1 MPIVAVDG
9 FLDATPVSITTYA
22 TVPIPGTTFQ
32 AIGAPAAQVSNF
44 TVNRNGDWLE
54 CDSTANTSGSLATK
68 VGAVFRPL
76 ADIIT
81 FTATTY
87 AYGAVRFKKRSA
99 YEAQPYP
106 LIGFGNSSGPAST
119 VTALDCR
126 DLPGGGEV
134 GREYFF
140 EWAIDIASWTIK
152 RRLDGAVLSDVA
164 IPSTQQAAFLAQN
177 KAIVFGLASVNVLQR
192 YNTGIDVRDIYYGE
206 RLEGETT
213 TWVGLVS
220 LVPLPVTEFPA
231 PWTGNDGAGG
241 SMTPLAAVN
250 TPVTTLASLSA
261 PYAVSDIN
269 RTEVNVKVDNSAV
282 SGLIHGVFASTVA
295 KRQDNAVGRVSE
307 VLDVGGAT
315 IATMTPFLS
324 TAMAHY
330 PLKFMA
336 KAPDG
341 QPWTKE
347 KIAAMT
353 VKLSVQ

>member
-32 AIGAPAAQVSNF
+32 AIGAPAAQISNF
-44 TVNRNGDWLE
+44 TVNRNGNWLE
-54 CDSTANTSGSLATK
+54 CDSTVNTSGSLATK

-76 ADIIT
+76 ADIFT

-119 VTALDCR
+119 VTALTCNDI
-126 DLPGGGEV
+126 PGGGEV

-140 EWAIDIASWTIK
+140 EWAIDIATWTIK
-152 RRLDGAVLSDVA
+152 RRLDGVVLTDVA
-164 IPSTQQAAFLAQN
+164 IPSNQQAAFLAQN
-177 KAIVFGLASVNVLQR
+177 KAIVFGLASVSVLQR
-192 YNTGIDVRDIYYGE
+192 YNTGIDVRDIYFGE
-206 RLEGETT
+206 RVNGETT

-231 PWTGNDGAGG
+231 PWTGNDGSGG
-241 SMTPLAAVN
+241 TMTPLAAVN

-261 PYAVSDIN
+261 PYAASDIN
-269 RTEVNVKVDNSAV
+269 LTEVNVKVDNSAV
-282 SGLIHGVFASTVA
+282 SGLVHGVFAAVVA
-295 KRQDNAVGRVSE
+295 KRPTDYVGKLGE
-307 VLDVGGAT
+307 TIEVGGET
-315 IATMTPFLS
+315 TSIISPFLS
-324 TAMAHY
+324 ASMTYY

-336 KAPDG
+336 SAPGG

-347 KIAAMT
+347 KLAAMSI
-353 VKLSVQ
+353 KLRAQ